1 MTTLT
6 LVLVAVAGYAA
17 FIVALCLF
25 LSVSKKE
32 SSRPG

>member
-1 MTTLT
+1 MITIP

-17 FIVALCLF
+17 FIVAVCLF

-32 SSRPG
+32 SSRP